1 MVAALASAL
10 IIFHKHES
18 LFLGFGL
25 YDKIYIFLP
34 NNLCDCSSNVIQ
46 SFTYALNFIS
56 GDTARF
62 KFGFDKFVELLGGE
76 LLFRQPES
84 RLRAFRQSLV
94 CFYSLPEMLKS
105 TELWQVN

>member
-25 YDKIYIFLP
+25 YDKIDIFFSK
-34 NNLCDCSSNVIQ
+34 NLGYCSSKVIQ
-46 SFTYALNFIS
+46 PFSDALNFIS

-62 KFGFDKFVELLGGE
+62 EFRLDKFVELLAGE
-76 LLFRQPES
+76 LLFRQPNS
-84 RLRAFRQSLV
+84 RLRAFWQLLV
-94 CFYSLPEMLKS
+94 
-105 TELWQVN
+105 